1 MKLAAL
7 SKDWFLTLMQANDT
21 PLNPAPIDIAKMRGA
36 ADEAS
41 HFMKVLANKD
51 RLMLFCQ
58 INEGEKCVNNLQ
70 SLTGIVQ
77 PTLSQQLSILRKEGL
92 VKTRRSGKEI
102 HYSTDNRVAESIIS
116 ILYAHYCQD

>member
-1 MKLAAL
+1 MNQVDLPVSASSINL
-7 SKDWFLTLMQANDT
+7 
-21 PLNPAPIDIAKMRGA
+21 AKMRGA
-36 ADEAS
+36 ADKAS
-41 HFMKVLANKD
+41 HFMKILANKD

-70 SLTGIVQ
+70 SLTGILQ
-77 PTLSQQLSILRKEGL
+77 PTLSQQLSVLRKAGL
-92 VKTRRSGKEI
+92 VKTRRAGKEI

>member
-1 MKLAAL
+1 
-7 SKDWFLTLMQANDT
+7 MQANDT